1 MEPREAPRSGS
12 KVFDSWKLRKRVE
25 AAEDRLSTAES
36 TLKKLEMEWS
46 DTYDRLR
53 RTMSRVVK
61 RAEREAVDAAADPL
75 TPENSA
81 PVSGG
86 LSPRQRLIQD
96 QIMRRRGNG
105 GDNGLLP
112 R

>member
-1 MEPREAPRSGS
+1 M
-12 KVFDSWKLRKRVE
+12 FDRWKLRKKVAE
-25 AAEDRLSTAES
+25 VEDRLSTAES
-36 TLKKLEMEWS
+36 TLKRLEMEWS

-61 RAEREAVDAAADPL
+61 RAEREAVDAAADPQ

-81 PVSGG
+81 PVTGG
-86 LSPRQRLIQD
+86 LSPRQALIQR
-96 QIMRRRGNG
+96 QIMARRQNG